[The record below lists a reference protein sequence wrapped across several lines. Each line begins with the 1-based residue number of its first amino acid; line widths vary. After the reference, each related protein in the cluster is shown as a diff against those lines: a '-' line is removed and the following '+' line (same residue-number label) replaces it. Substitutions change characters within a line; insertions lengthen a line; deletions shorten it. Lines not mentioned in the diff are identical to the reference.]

1 MGFLAGLAFNKV
13 EAQHLR
19 LQSQKEADARA
30 AAIERPKEKTFRLVM
45 GPLMCIVFGFLAAYI
60 SYLIA
65 PGEDQT
71 PWGWRMYVCGGA
83 GLLLGAVLQRKR
95 LPVDNIT
102 ITLFTFFT
110 TLIIYGGIMNAAM
123 LTWTGGDFNTLR
135 LLYISGFIYD
145 LGHAG
150 RAAICMFVIGKP
162 MMQKIERIKVKY
174 GIYC

>member
-1 MGFLAGLAFNKV
+1 
-13 EAQHLR
+13 
-19 LQSQKEADARA
+19 
-30 AAIERPKEKTFRLVM
+30 
-45 GPLMCIVFGFLAAYI
+45 
-60 SYLIA
+60 
-65 PGEDQT
+65 
-71 PWGWRMYVCGGA
+71 MYVCGGA